1 MLQIDGKMWQKL
13 LKRVLFRFGIRVEQL
28 RPRPYWS
35 GENERFSY
43 QSAHVKFSIRP
54 KDKVLDIGSG
64 AYPFPY
70 ATVLVERFIGKT
82 EHRHDKLVT
91 NGKPLAIANISALPF
106 RDKHF
111 DFVYCSHVL
120 EHVEEPIRACAEIM
134 RVGRRG
140 YIETPTLAKDM
151 LFAWA
156 EGMHK
161 WQVAA
166 IANILVFFEYSKRQL
181 QGIRSSAWKDIV
193 LDRFYHPLQA
203 AFYENQD
210 IFNTM
215 LCWEGDFRVVVFRL
229 DGSVA
234 SQDYEIS
241 YSQHGLP

>member
-151 LFAWA
+151 LFAWQR
-156 EGMHK
+156 ECISGK
-161 WQVAA
+161 WQ
-166 IANILVFFEYSKRQL
+166 
-181 QGIRSSAWKDIV
+181 
-193 LDRFYHPLQA
+193 
-203 AFYENQD
+203 
-210 IFNTM
+210 
-215 LCWEGDFRVVVFRL
+215 RL
-229 DGSVA
+229 PTF
-234 SQDYEIS
+234 S
-241 YSQHGLP
+241 YSSSIRNASCKAFEVLPGRTLCSTAFITHCKQLSMRIRIFSTPCYVGRVISGW